1 MFTNRLRMLRSRV
14 AMRRHASTRRLLA
27 AGLGITLAVG
37 IASPAGASH
46 GWGDVIETGET
57 IREIVYPVD
66 GDAYYSDT
74 WLAPRGGN
82 RRHVGVDIMG
92 DKGTPPAHFRAGE
105 FTLIDSTGTHQ
116 WEVTAPR
123 GLGERL
129 FGPCHMVLVEDD
141 PSFSLEVENAYY
153 VFPGA
158 R

>member
-1 MFTNRLRMLRSRV
+1 MRKLALALATTMLVIAV
-14 AMRRHASTRRLLA
+14 AAPAAAAPEKNKHLGTWYISDCPGGIEWTVLA
-27 AGLGITLAVG
+27 KGR
-37 IASPAGASH
+37 P
-46 GWGDVIETGET
+46 GW
-57 IREIVYPVD
+57 
-66 GDAYYSDT
+66 
-74 WLAPRGGN
+74 
-82 RRHVGVDIMG
+82 DILG

-105 FTLIDSTGTHQ
+105 FTLIDSTGTYQ